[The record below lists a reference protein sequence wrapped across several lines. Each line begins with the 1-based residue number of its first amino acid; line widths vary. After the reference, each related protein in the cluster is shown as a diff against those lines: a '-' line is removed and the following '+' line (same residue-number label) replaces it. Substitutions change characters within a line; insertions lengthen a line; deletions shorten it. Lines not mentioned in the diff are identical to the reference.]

1 MPEGSLSTEIQ
12 TLQGALTA
20 VGGLL
25 GSPAGGDGSGGAG
38 FSGAASV
45 SASSPD
51 ARSGAFSA
59 DFSLRFEG
67 TLRFDSGAALGGI
80 TQTFAGL
87 RAEAGG
93 LPTGALAGYGERIT
107 QAQGAFSGDFAQQIQ
122 QALDAVRGI
131 SEGIPTDRSAIA
143 SALLDQILR
152 ILGTL
157 EGPEAERI
165 RAWVQSIQDLH
176 AMLMPLIEEALDAPD
191 PAAVVVEVFRRA
203 LESTLEVFG
212 FGVVARFSAVL
223 DGFLA
228 TPLPAAHLPG
238 IGTGFGAVL
247 SAQAQVAAAVD
258 GDFPDFRERVVAANA
273 AFAALKAD
281 LRPVMAATRRV
292 ATAKFL
298 QPGALEAFLR
308 ERMDRVLAVQ
318 VHEVQKIDDPFK
330 ALFDRIDAAIGEVD
344 LSVVRTEVLGFFER
358 TRDTIR
364 EVDVGTVGDRLNEG
378 FAAVEEVIGGLERG
392 VTDLLAQIRAFFEE
406 LGGRLRALAGEVGA
420 FADDGS
426 FHYHVEEDLRRV
438 LTTARTV
445 IGGDPADPSAPSVA
459 GALTEFRTGLE
470 AFLARLDE
478 LLVPVEETLDDA
490 VAEAVEGIEA
500 FSAYLDGLDVPA
512 LMEQLRQKV
521 QEVLDALLP
530 IDFTVVVDPV
540 VGEIRANTEKIR
552 SIDTSKLNDLLKA
565 ALSAALGVI
574 IQIDFT
580 VAISDPLSEQFAQ
593 VKAVPAQA
601 IEQLQARYEEAV
613 AMLDQLAPSALLEAL
628 FASFDVIRDAVG
640 SVTLESLVAPLDE
653 LHARYLQEPLEEL
666 KPSLLLQPASDAFR
680 GFVSVFDDID
690 GAQLIAPVNDPL
702 NGLKAQIAAFDVTSW
717 VDDLVAAVEKVQQD
731 LRDIRPSEFLQPLVD
746 EFARLE
752 AELDRFKPSVLFQPA
767 VEMAAPLLGFLEGV
781 QQQTIDAIHQAFQL
795 PLQVLELLR
804 PEELAGRL
812 REYIDS
818 VLAALEAL
826 QVPTRFNALKAAHFD
841 LQASVRV
848 GGEEHRLAMTGY
860 LDPEAQLGDIVRAH
874 IDLMTALRL
883 VRDRLD
889 LSGLVELYGE
899 VEERLLGMLPPYARA
914 LLDPATFKR
923 VMRLAD
929 PTRFLQELDE
939 RFDALKD
946 RLLPVRP
953 QDIAAELDAVYDEV
967 LALVDG
973 LEVAESLG
981 RLKEVIE
988 RVKGIAQAIRI
999 DFLASDIDA
1008 AVGDVKA
1015 VVGGLDPAVL
1025 FAELDAIHHEVELV
1039 VAGTR
1044 PSVML
1049 AVLGEPLD
1057 RVKGMVER
1065 LDPRVTLGPPLD
1077 GAWESVQGALDGVD
1091 FTVVLAPVVDK
1102 LDELEVKF
1110 LAGLKQTEDAFDAML
1125 AAGQSKLAGAGA
1137 SASLSVSAGVSF

>member
-1 MPEGSLSTEIQ
+1 
-12 TLQGALTA
+12 
-20 VGGLL
+20 
-25 GSPAGGDGSGGAG
+25 
-38 FSGAASV
+38 
-45 SASSPD
+45 
-51 ARSGAFSA
+51 
-59 DFSLRFEG
+59 
-67 TLRFDSGAALGGI
+67 
-80 TQTFAGL
+80 
-87 RAEAGG
+87 
-93 LPTGALAGYGERIT
+93 
-107 QAQGAFSGDFAQQIQ
+107 
-122 QALDAVRGI
+122 
-131 SEGIPTDRSAIA
+131 
-143 SALLDQILR
+143 
-152 ILGTL
+152 
-157 EGPEAERI
+157 
-165 RAWVQSIQDLH
+165 
-176 AMLMPLIEEALDAPD
+176 
-191 PAAVVVEVFRRA
+191 
-203 LESTLEVFG
+203 
-212 FGVVARFSAVL
+212 
-223 DGFLA
+223 
-228 TPLPAAHLPG
+228 
-238 IGTGFGAVL
+238 
-247 SAQAQVAAAVD
+247 
-258 GDFPDFRERVVAANA
+258 
-273 AFAALKAD
+273 
-281 LRPVMAATRRV
+281 
-292 ATAKFL
+292 
-298 QPGALEAFLR
+298 
-308 ERMDRVLAVQ
+308 
-318 VHEVQKIDDPFK
+318 
-330 ALFDRIDAAIGEVD
+330 
-344 LSVVRTEVLGFFER
+344 
-358 TRDTIR
+358 
-364 EVDVGTVGDRLNEG
+364 
-378 FAAVEEVIGGLERG
+378 
-392 VTDLLAQIRAFFEE
+392 
-406 LGGRLRALAGEVGA
+406 
-420 FADDGS
+420 
-426 FHYHVEEDLRRV
+426 
-438 LTTARTV
+438 
-445 IGGDPADPSAPSVA
+445 
-459 GALTEFRTGLE
+459 
-470 AFLARLDE
+470 
-478 LLVPVEETLDDA
+478 
-490 VAEAVEGIEA
+490 
-500 FSAYLDGLDVPA
+500 
-512 LMEQLRQKV
+512 
-521 QEVLDALLP
+521 
-530 IDFTVVVDPV
+530 
-540 VGEIRANTEKIR
+540 
-552 SIDTSKLNDLLKA
+552 
-565 ALSAALGVI
+565 
-574 IQIDFT
+574 
-580 VAISDPLSEQFAQ
+580 
-593 VKAVPAQA
+593 
-601 IEQLQARYEEAV
+601 
-613 AMLDQLAPSALLEAL
+613 
-628 FASFDVIRDAVG
+628 
-640 SVTLESLVAPLDE
+640 
-653 LHARYLQEPLEEL
+653 
-666 KPSLLLQPASDAFR
+666 
-680 GFVSVFDDID
+680 
-690 GAQLIAPVNDPL
+690 
-702 NGLKAQIAAFDVTSW
+702 
-717 VDDLVAAVEKVQQD
+717 
-731 LRDIRPSEFLQPLVD
+731 
-746 EFARLE
+746 LE

-848 GGEEHRLAMTGY
+848 GGEEHRLAMAGY

-929 PTRFLQELDE
+929 PTRFLTELDE

-999 DFLASDIDA
+999 DFLAADIDA

-1039 VAGTR
+1039 VASTR

-1049 AVLGEPLD
+1049 AALGEPLD

-1091 FTVVLAPVVDK
+1091 FTVVLSPVVDK